1 MKKELHTSRFIKARA
16 LVSAVKTRHLPLFK
30 NDNNIL
36 GAAFGRRIAHD
47 EITDEP
53 ALVVY
58 VARKVSR
65 DFLPLSRCLPRR
77 IYIGGDHVEVDIVE
91 TGPFYPLSFTAR
103 ERPATLGISIGNA
116 NEASAGTLGA
126 LVIDN
131 TDRSQCIL
139 SNNHVM
145 ARQNAAALG
154 EMIIQQGMFDGGS
167 SPADDIATLKRFV
180 TVNAA
185 GNTVDGAIAQIID
198 GSVINQVHND
208 IIPVASSDH
217 PAVGLLFAG
226 ACNRTIMNP
235 IRDVLAQLN
244 IRFPA
249 DNATVT
255 AEIGMN
261 VEKVGRTTEY
271 TTSTIMEIDAS
282 VTIPYDFGN
291 ASYDNQITTAWM
303 SNAGDS
309 GSVVYRGGDGGNVTK
324 CGACGST
331 SAASDL
337 MGVDLNQEQNIAK
350 MVRDQYLRHTRIGRY
365 AVDLFYANE
374 ERALERLAN
383 THIEE
388 NDRAH
393 ARKLYDKYREEG
405 FSVFAQGEKS
415 DKTLT
420 EHHLKDAEAALK
432 RAHKYLSKDEINAAE
447 ELFSLAKKY
456 ALGKN
461 VRQVLA
467 LLNDEKLAKHV
478 SDIIDK
484 VDFVKKGHGRCC

>member
-1 MKKELHTSRFIKARA
+1 
-16 LVSAVKTRHLPLFK
+16 
-30 NDNNIL
+30 
-36 GAAFGRRIAHD
+36 
-47 EITDEP
+47 
-53 ALVVY
+53 
-58 VARKVSR
+58 
-65 DFLPLSRCLPRR
+65 
-77 IYIGGDHVEVDIVE
+77 
-91 TGPFYPLSFTAR
+91 
-103 ERPATLGISIGNA
+103 
-116 NEASAGTLGA
+116 
-126 LVIDN
+126 
-131 TDRSQCIL
+131 
-139 SNNHVM
+139 
-145 ARQNAAALG
+145 
-154 EMIIQQGMFDGGS
+154 
-167 SPADDIATLKRFV
+167 
-180 TVNAA
+180 
-185 GNTVDGAIAQIID
+185 
-198 GSVINQVHND
+198 
-208 IIPVASSDH
+208 
-217 PAVGLLFAG
+217 
-226 ACNRTIMNP
+226 
-235 IRDVLAQLN
+235 
-244 IRFPA
+244 
-249 DNATVT
+249 
-255 AEIGMN
+255 
-261 VEKVGRTTEY
+261 
-271 TTSTIMEIDAS
+271 
-282 VTIPYDFGN
+282 
-291 ASYDNQITTAWM
+291 
-303 SNAGDS
+303 
-309 GSVVYRGGDGGNVTK
+309 
-324 CGACGST
+324 
-331 SAASDL
+331 

-484 VDFVKKGHGRCC
+484 VDFVKKVHGRCC